1 MTKNGGGFEDDAYTG
16 LSDVGR
22 IQLVFGAIIV
32 IIITLVLVVGGI
44 ASKNPFLVIGGLLFG
59 GFCLW
64 LQYTMYHSKA
74 LSAVDGGFMFL
85 RLL

>member
-1 MTKNGGGFEDDAYTG
+1 MRKNGGGFEDDAYTG

-22 IQLVFGAIIV
+22 IQLIVGSIIV
-32 IIITLVLVVGGI
+32 IIITLIVVVGGVMN
-44 ASKNPFLVIGGLLFG
+44 KNPLLVMGGLLFG

-64 LQYTMYHSKA
+64 IQYTIYNSKA